1 MNNLIYANS
10 KIKFYE
16 KSLLSYS
23 FLKSLAKA
31 TSYEE
36 AINQLISSRYIPA
49 EYKEKSIDEI
59 SEFKEKELKK
69 KIKDLEMDTH
79 SFDENTLSDWNSLES
94 NLKSNNPREE
104 NEKIEFLKT
113 KKGDVFGIYPIFAYR
128 YAFLSEIRN
137 IRIILTGKRL
147 GVAFKEIEERLC
159 ITYV

>member
-1 MNNLIYANS
+1 MKNLIYANS

-16 KSLLSYS
+16 KSLLSDS
-23 FLKSLAKA
+23 FLKSLAKT

-79 SFDENTLSDWNSLES
+79 SFDDTLSDWNFLES
-94 NLKSNNPREE
+94 KLKSNNPRAE
-104 NEKIEFLKT
+104 NEKIKFLKT